1 LLPRFRRP
9 QLSAHARSGRYPTFP
24 STDAR
29 LQYLGGV
36 DDSVEV
42 VFGYRTELQRDTVVV
57 REVRRKVDQSVLDP
71 RTVSL
76 FGGVTNGKA
85 SELRDFG
92 CRSFQQNQF
101 GIEFTYAL

>member
-1 LLPRFRRP
+1 MNLAIVTLFQVTEP
-9 QLSAHARSGRYPTFP
+9 LSLGKSAGK
-24 STDAR
+24 STKA
-29 LQYLGGV
+29 
-36 DDSVEV
+36 S
-42 VFGYRTELQRDTVVV
+42 
-57 REVRRKVDQSVLDP
+57 LDP

-76 FGGVTNGKA
+76 FGAVTNGKA